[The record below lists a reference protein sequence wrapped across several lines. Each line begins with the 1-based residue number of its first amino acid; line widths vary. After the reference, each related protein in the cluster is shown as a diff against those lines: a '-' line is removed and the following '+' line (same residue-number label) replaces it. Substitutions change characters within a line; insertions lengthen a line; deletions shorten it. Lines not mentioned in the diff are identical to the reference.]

1 MADLRSIEVLAPSVA
16 SADIAADAVV
26 LPLAGEWAEGALA
39 RSLVA
44 SLGGSVRER
53 LESVADPRRDPKVL
67 ALPGGSKPGPDWVV
81 GVAVDPDLPPATAY
95 RRAGI
100 AAAAALDGVGAL
112 AIVGPGDEDSR
123 GLAARL
129 VEGVGLGGWKP
140 GGDLAPP
147 PAETPLVAE
156 PAIAAAWRSGR
167 AVNWARTLV
176 DCPSSELTPTR
187 LAEVGAEMAGGLG
200 ISRRIWSE
208 EELREGGFGGILGV
222 GRGAVNRPCMLDLR
236 YGPESARPLTLIGK
250 GVTCDTGGLQIKIS
264 DHEWL
269 LADMAGA
276 AAVLAATWCAAVA
289 ELPIALRVLVPCVEN
304 MPTATAYRTGDVITQ
319 RDGSTTEIRHTDAE
333 GRLILADA
341 ISLARDEDPEAIVA
355 VSTLT
360 DEFALGTELWALLGN
375 DDELAAG
382 LIAAGDRAGDP
393 GWRLPLWP
401 GYREALETP
410 RADRANIGM
419 VGAIGAAGTILGGLF
434 LAPFA
439 GSVPLAHVDI
449 AGTAY
454 RTRAG
459 SLPAGPTGASAA
471 ALFEFLDARARR

>member
-1 MADLRSIEVLAPSVA
+1 LADSAAPA
-16 SADIAADAVV
+16 GIAADAVV
-26 LPLAGEWAEGALA
+26 LPLAGEWAEGALV

-44 SLGGSVRER
+44 AHGGSVRER
-53 LESVADPRRDPKVL
+53 LEAVADPDREPKVL
-67 ALPGGSKPGPDWVV
+67 GLPGGSTSGPDWVV
-81 GVAVDPDLPPATAY
+81 GVAVDPDLPPATSY

-100 AAAAALDGVGAL
+100 AAAAALEGIGTL
-112 AIVGPGDEDSR
+112 AIVGPGGEGSR
-123 GLAARL
+123 ARAARL
-129 VEGVGLGGWKP
+129 IEGVGLGRWKP
-140 GGDLAPP
+140 GGTLAPP
-147 PAETPLVAE
+147 PPDVPLAAE
-156 PAIAAAWRSGR
+156 PEIAGAWRLGR

-176 DCPSSELTPTR
+176 DCPSSELTPAR

-200 ISRRIWSE
+200 ISHRIWTE
-208 EELREGGFGGILGV
+208 DELREGGFGGILGV
-222 GRGAVNRPCMLDLR
+222 GRGAVNRPCMLELR

-276 AAVLAATWCAAVA
+276 AAVLAATWSAAVA

-341 ISLARDEDPEAIVA
+341 ISLAREEDPTAIVT

-360 DEFALGTELWALLGN
+360 DESALGTELWALLGN
-375 DDELAAG
+375 DDDLATGLLAA
-382 LIAAGDRAGDP
+382 AARAGDP

-401 GYREALETP
+401 GYRDALETP
-410 RADRANIGM
+410 RAARANIGQ

-439 GSVPLAHVDI
+439 GSVPLAHLDI

-459 SLPAGPTGASAA
+459 SLPAGPTGSSTA
-471 ALFEFLDARARR
+471 ALFQFLDAEARR